1 MTARAAA
8 YVVAMKT
15 EYATQDELDLYHSF
29 KRDPVKFRAD
39 IRRLSQRWATRARR
53 AVLGVK

>member
-1 MTARAAA
+1 MA